1 MNFDIS
7 IQSLSMETAKSKLD
21 AKGQVL
27 EANKEQIQQ
36 ELNTS
41 FDHLLKSLES
51 RKSDLE
57 DQLDVMH
64 KSRKSALGE
73 QVQVYEKKLNLLT
86 SLVGVTERILK
97 RANPLHVILLKKQL
111 DACGSDLL
119 NERPPSASSTTA
131 PPGEEQSSSLAYE

>member
-1 MNFDIS
+1 
-7 IQSLSMETAKSKLD
+7 METAKNKLE

-36 ELNTS
+36 EMNTS

-51 RKSDLE
+51 RKSELE
-57 DQLDVMH
+57 LNLDVMH
-64 KSRKSALGE
+64 KSRKSVLGE
-73 QVQVYEKKLNLLT
+73 QVQGYEKKLNLLT

-119 NERPPSASSTTA
+119 TERPPSASSTTA
-131 PPGEEQSSSLAYE
+131 PSEEQSTPLAYE